1 MEKNGLVKGLNIIF
15 LLKIL
20 LILLL
25 FLLSLKNPV
34 PVEKKPNDW
43 IYKGPKKTIS
53 FVKID
58 LNILNHLSDLEV
70 GMNIKNRGPIL
81 YVNYPPLGQK
91 MYPIG
96 MP

>member
-1 MEKNGLVKGLNIIF
+1 M
-15 LLKIL
+15 
-20 LILLL
+20 
-25 FLLSLKNPV
+25 
-34 PVEKKPNDW
+34 
-43 IYKGPKKTIS
+43 
-53 FVKID
+53 KID